1 MRLDRQPAWQAKPY
15 IRPKVQRNLGSFS
28 TPEAAAKEVVRWMFG
43 GRPTPPTP
51 SKDRNKRNEGRR
63 VRDRSNKGKGARL
76 THRLRRLPFSQ
87 SSALGAGGADLRT
100 SDHRPKKAKR
110 ALQALTPGPAA
121 MPELVPAFVATTE
134 GGSAA
139 AATPIE
145 VWVDGVEHASAGNL
159 GVIVRVNENFQ
170 ISKIRGTL

>member
-1 MRLDRQPAWQAKPY
+1 
-15 IRPKVQRNLGSFS
+15 
-28 TPEAAAKEVVRWMFG
+28 MFG

-51 SKDRNKRNEGRR
+51 SKDRNKRHEGRR

-110 ALQALTPGPAA
+110 ALQALTPEPAA
-121 MPELVPAFVATTE
+121 VPELVAHVLRVETV

-139 AATPIE
+139 AATPIH
-145 VWVDGVEHASAGNL
+145 VWVDGVEH
-159 GVIVRVNENFQ
+159 
-170 ISKIRGTL
+170 TTTM